1 MKLSQVVALAV
12 AAACLASCGPTR
24 NQYEVVVTALEGSSR
39 ARNAVYANCLKK
51 ERTTAWKK
59 EASVFMNVSE
69 AKAPAVF
76 CQRALDGLVKRRIT
90 FADVSAVYAG
100 DLTPNIVKVLQGR

>member
-1 MKLSQVVALAV
+1 
-12 AAACLASCGPTR
+12 
-24 NQYEVVVTALEGSSR
+24 
-39 ARNAVYANCLKK
+39 
-51 ERTTAWKK
+51 
-59 EASVFMNVSE
+59 MNVSE

-100 DLTPNIVKVLQGR
+100 ELTPNLVKVMQGR